1 MRNPVVFYVRAR
13 LQRRMFWW
21 FGLAILATIATV
33 MGVNHVLGGGPATS
47 WQQEVRRVRSF
58 VGARFATVW
67 NDPPAR
73 DELARGMAQELELDI
88 AVVDTSGQVLVQ
100 SGARCR
106 HPMTADVKRGHVLLG
121 RVEACGERTR
131 AGAAWRVALAF
142 CAAGLVLWMASGAV
156 ARRLSRPYFELARV
170 AQDLGNG
177 KLSSRVRLGNHSHG
191 EVAVLGAVLND
202 MASRIERQIADQRAL
217 LATVSHEIRTPL
229 ARMRLL
235 TEMAHTDPGALEQID
250 REVAEIDDLVAELLA
265 GSRLDFSALTVKDL
279 DVAEIATSAVERAG
293 VDPTVMNVEAT
304 IRTVRGDP
312 TLLSRAVSNLL
323 ENAKRHAGGVECLR
337 VSSRPGFVS
346 FEVDDEGPGFPAGE
360 EDRLFEP
367 FFRGPTT
374 DGRSV
379 GLGLALVKRIAE
391 AHGGKAYAKN
401 REGKGAR
408 IGFEI
413 AA

>member
-1 MRNPVVFYVRAR
+1 
-13 LQRRMFWW
+13 
-21 FGLAILATIATV
+21 
-33 MGVNHVLGGGPATS
+33 
-47 WQQEVRRVRSF
+47 
-58 VGARFATVW
+58 
-67 NDPPAR
+67 
-73 DELARGMAQELELDI
+73 
-88 AVVDTSGQVLVQ
+88 
-100 SGARCR
+100 
-106 HPMTADVKRGHVLLG
+106 
-121 RVEACGERTR
+121 
-131 AGAAWRVALAF
+131 
-142 CAAGLVLWMASGAV
+142 MASGAV

-360 EDRLFEP
+360 EARLFEP